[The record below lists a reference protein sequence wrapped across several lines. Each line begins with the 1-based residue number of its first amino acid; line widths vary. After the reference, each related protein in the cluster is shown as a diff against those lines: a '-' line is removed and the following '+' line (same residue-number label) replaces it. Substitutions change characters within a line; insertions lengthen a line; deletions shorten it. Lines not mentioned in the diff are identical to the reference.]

1 MRSSVAALPA
11 PAHKEAGS
19 GSLVSL
25 LPKCESGYRVSCVL
39 RQVALY
45 SPILN
50 VVLVFVTLYLS
61 FT

>member
-1 MRSSVAALPA
+1 MAALPA
-11 PAHKEAGS
+11 PAHKDTGS
-19 GSLVSL
+19 GRLVSL
-25 LPKCESGYRVSCVL
+25 LLKCASGYCVSCML

-45 SPILN
+45 SPIVN